1 MGKHHIGSPLRLS
14 FRLLTHQAEAVN
26 FQGIQ
31 TKIKMQRLT
40 SGLWFIIQTYL
51 KIMDNGTPPHNTT
64 EKVSK
69 TIYLLDYLKTS
80 GTWKQTIWEMQYSL
94 NLLPSASKI
103 NGKFNTSI
111 VLTVVF
117 TAAAA
122 AHMKKSFP
130 RAEIK
135 GTATMWHGMGLH
147 YNNFTDCS
155 EWKCV
160 WYKLQVFRR
169 KGRKIKTL
177 KKWEIRFQISH
188 FTRRAVA
195 FCTFSRSTSKWIFRA
210 GLFQDVTAQG
220 SAFI

>member
-1 MGKHHIGSPLRLS
+1 MVKTYIKIMIFRLS
-14 FRLLTHQAEAVN
+14 LFKN
-26 FQGIQ
+26 
-31 TKIKMQRLT
+31 
-40 SGLWFIIQTYL
+40 
-51 KIMDNGTPPHNTT
+51 NGERASPHTTT

-80 GTWKQTIWEMQYSL
+80 ETWKQTIWEMQYSL
-94 NLLPSASKI
+94 NLLTLAGKI

-117 TAAAA
+117 TAAAAA

-135 GTATMWHGMGLH
+135 GTATMWHGTELH

-160 WYKLQVFRR
+160 WYKLQVFQRER
-169 KGRKIKTL
+169 L
-177 KKWEIRFQISH
+177 
-188 FTRRAVA
+188 
-195 FCTFSRSTSKWIFRA
+195 
-210 GLFQDVTAQG
+210 QDQNT
-220 SAFI
+220 